1 MATAPRILRWR
12 ASPLLAAMAA
22 ALTLAALPGASS
34 GASAASQCA
43 ASPSWGTN
51 RPALATQVIALIN
64 AYRTGKGLPR
74 LSISAPLTASSR
86 WKSLHMAGYGY
97 FAHDDPAPPV
107 GRSAF
112 ERAKSCGYRSGTWG
126 ENIAWGYASA
136 RSVVDGW
143 LGSPGH
149 RANID
154 NPGYTS
160 TGVGVAANRAGRLYW
175 TQSFGNDVPSG
186 RPAPAS
192 TSQSRSAAPIAG
204 TRARITHERSAARLL
219 ASVSFVRLP
228 TGEPLT
234 TASVRCR
241 ARVAGRPLV
250 VLRHVFQAGAARCAW
265 QIPAWARGKQLT
277 GSVTV
282 RVGRT
287 AATRTFMRPL

>member
-1 MATAPRILRWR
+1 MPTAPRTLHRL
-12 ASPLLAAMAA
+12 AAPLLAAAAA
-22 ALTLAALPGASS
+22 ALILAVLPAASS
-34 GASAASQCA
+34 GASAASQCT
-43 ASPSWGTN
+43 ASGAWGTN
-51 RPALATQVIALIN
+51 RPALANEVIALVN
-64 AYRTGKGLPR
+64 AYRAGKGLPR
-74 LSISAPLTASSR
+74 LSVSGPLTASST

-112 ERAKSCGYRSGTWG
+112 DRAKSCGYRGGRWG
-126 ENIAWGYASA
+126 ENIAWGYPSA
-136 RSVVDGW
+136 QAVVSGW
-143 LGSPGH
+143 LSSPGH
-149 RANID
+149 KANID
-154 NPGYTS
+154 NPAYSS

-186 RPAPAS
+186 RPTPAS
-192 TSQSRSAAPIAG
+192 ASRPRAATPIAG
-204 TRARITHERSAARLL
+204 TPARVTHERSSARLL

-228 TGEPLT
+228 TGRPLT

-241 ARVAGRPLV
+241 AQVAGRPLV
-250 VLRHVFQAGAARCAW
+250 VLAHAFRAGAARCAW
-265 QIPAWARGKQLT
+265 QIPAWARGKQLV